1 MAARQDKPRPVN
13 PGGDPAV
20 VPAAFFRAE
29 GTQTAAGSSKC
40 RPADRGAAAASSTST
55 RDAVA
60 SGHAA
65 ALGTVTGRFLLEG
78 GPIGP
83 DGQQP
88 RNRPIAGSVRFKA
101 RTGRATEVRVG
112 KSGTFSI
119 SLPPGRYHVSGRSPS
134 VIQVSNGADIGA
146 DGQMISGTKHELPC
160 SQPLS
165 VTVTAGR
172 TAKIAVTCIVP

>member
-1 MAARQDKPRPVN
+1 MNRLRVVIGAVAVLLLAA
-13 PGGDPAV
+13 
-20 VPAAFFRAE
+20 
-29 GTQTAAGSSKC
+29 C
-40 RPADRGAAAASSTST
+40 AAAASSTSPQ
-55 RDAVA
+55 DAA
-60 SGHAA
+60 TPGHAA

-83 DGQQP
+83 GGQQP
-88 RNRPIAGSVRFKA
+88 RNRPIAGSARFEA
-101 RTGRATEVRVG
+101 GTGRATEVWVG

-119 SLPPGRYHVSGRSPS
+119 SLPPGRYHVSGRSAS
-134 VIQVSNGADIGA
+134 VIQVSNGAVAG
-146 DGQMISGTKHELPC
+146 GQMISGTKHELRC